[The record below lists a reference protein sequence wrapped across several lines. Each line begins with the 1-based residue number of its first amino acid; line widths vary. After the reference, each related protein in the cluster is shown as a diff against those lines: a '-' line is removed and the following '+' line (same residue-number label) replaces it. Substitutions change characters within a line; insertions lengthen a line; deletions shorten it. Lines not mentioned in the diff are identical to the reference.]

1 MEGQSSAGNTQYQY
15 QSAQWSRLV
24 RRNTLA
30 DPVPISSPSIAVPA
44 QRPSQLDLIP
54 ILLPQH
60 SSYHQLQLAQYN
72 RLISSGRTTRLVSS
86 PLPPLLSAQHI
97 QAVPGP
103 RSGSS
108 SGITARNNKSSSRVG
123 HGNKEPRKSSNG
135 ERALITEKENA
146 AKMPAKKLDLS
157 NPLPNRPHPQHQTST
172 LSQQSSSVPSTPH
185 QHARNFSFDESREPS
200 PNATNGH
207 SPRSA
212 YSESNITLPSSRPIP
227 GPRGGCRY
235 ETAMAHTKR
244 RMPYS
249 LGGEKLEKKNLKEIK
264 SKLSEDEERTL
275 STDMRELYDRLLP
288 SSESDRKRE
297 ALVRKLEK
305 LFNAEWPGHNIK
317 VHMFGSS
324 GNLLC
329 TDESDVDICITT
341 DWKEMEGV
349 CIIADLLARNGM
361 ERVICVSTAK
371 VPIVKIWDP
380 ELCLACDMN
389 VNNTLALENTRMIKT
404 YVQIDPRVRPLAMII
419 KHWTKRRI
427 VNDAAFGGTLSS
439 YTWICMIIYFLQS
452 RNTPILPALHQR
464 PHMKLPPKDGIES
477 TFADDLD
484 ALEGFG
490 KKNKEPLGELLF
502 QFFRFYGH
510 EFDYDK
516 FVISV
521 RNGRQITK
529 IDKGWHVTNNNRL
542 CVEEPF
548 NVNRNLGNTADDTSF
563 RGLHTEIR
571 RAFDLLCDAK
581 LEECCEQYEF
591 PKEEERV
598 WERPPQKPKPV
609 LRSTSQSSNRGRGGT
624 HRGGRHNNQHNRN
637 GNNNRRASSG
647 AFDAPPQ
654 YLPGLPLNMS
664 TQEAWLQR
672 QAQAQLHND
681 LYTTYSVLQA
691 QENSLRLQLY
701 AQNLQSQA
709 YAQSQAQAPS
719 NGGSIK
725 QQQAT
730 DRNRTNS
737 FDQPPLTAPIRP
749 DMYFYPLQYQATPMY
764 GYQTPS
770 TNPSSPSLSSA
781 VPELRRSMH
790 RSTVTNGSGP
800 GTGQPN
806 SSMRSHSQP
815 ATRSGP
821 SPLAMQGGQMGHPGL
836 GIYQTMRQASGI
848 PIPNFIADENLET
861 GYEPSVSSAVTPPED
876 NTPKE
881 YVGYYVSDHTQ
892 SPMKRQ
898 SAVPMAI
905 PAFGELGQPRRR
917 LSTDQLPQSILDRL
931 KRPSRSPSPLGHD
944 RSYSTGTHSAP
955 ITAVPSQ
962 QGISQTNLRAFSQHG
977 PMVVNGS
984 NPVPVS
990 IPHWQASVS
999 EGSIPEDRGS
1009 DILSASLDSISQAS
1023 GTGSDASGDQNMS
1036 GQLTPR
1042 EPRIEGRV
1050 DQPIVV
1056 NGSSS
1061 LKSEGGSPVSNLSN
1075 SNGTAPHPIA
1085 VPNGY
1090 LPPEQINGPPR
1101 LSPNTRNRLAR
1112 QNGGMSPL
1120 DIGIGHNDNLRDDL
1134 PHLSPVYETRTP
1146 SPTTSRKFE
1155 PLERRANGLALRG
1168 TEGKLGS
1175 LDTTQK
1181 PVPANDTPP
1190 MQGSPVSKSNGHTR
1204 AAKSEGA
1211 SGAWHKIQKGKRKGP
1226 TDIKNVSEGPVQSE
1240 RLPALESHLGDCGQD
1255 TQQCRVK
1262 NNTAG
1267 AALVNSWTR
1276 IHVLAQP
1283 QKPSRKSSKGQSPG
1297 LDGIASRKAAFI

>member
-1 MEGQSSAGNTQYQY
+1 MEGQSSAGNSQYQY

-72 RLISSGRTTRLVSS
+72 RLISTGRTTRLVSS

-103 RSGSS
+103 RSGSTTS
-108 SGITARNNKSSSRVG
+108 SATATTARNNKTSSRVG
-123 HGNKEPRKSSNG
+123 HGNKESRKPSKG
-135 ERALITEKENA
+135 ERALITEKETA
-146 AKMPAKKLDLS
+146 AKMPAKKLELS
-157 NPLPNRPHPQHQTST
+157 NPLPSRPLPQHQTST
-172 LSQQSSSVPSTPH
+172 ISQQSNSVPSTPH
-185 QHARNFSFDESREPS
+185 QHARKFSFESRPPS

-212 YSESNITLPSSRPIP
+212 YSESNIILPSSRPIP

-249 LGGEKLEKKNLKEIK
+249 LGGERLEKKNLKEIK
-264 SKLSEDEERTL
+264 SKLSEDEERKL

-288 SSESDRKRE
+288 SSESDGKRE
-297 ALVRKLEK
+297 ALVQKLEN
-305 LFNAEWPGHNIK
+305 LFNTEWPGHNIK

-324 GNLLC
+324 GNMLC
-329 TDESDVDICITT
+329 TDTSDVDICITT
-341 DWKEMEGV
+341 DWKAMEGV

-361 ERVICVSTAK
+361 EKVICVSTAK

-380 ELCLACDMN
+380 ELRLACDMN
-389 VNNTLALENTRMIKT
+389 VNNTAALENTRMIKT

-419 KHWTKRRI
+419 KNWTKERI

-439 YTWICMIIYFLQS
+439 YTWICMIIYFLQT
-452 RNTPILPALHQR
+452 RNIPILPALHQR
-464 PHMKLPPKDGIES
+464 PHLKLPAKDGVQS
-477 TFADDLD
+477 AFADDLK
-484 ALEGFG
+484 ALSGFG
-490 KKNKEPLGELLF
+490 KKNKESLGELLF
-502 QFFRFYGH
+502 HFFRFYGH

-516 FVISV
+516 LVISV
-521 RNGRQITK
+521 RNGKAITK
-529 IDKGWHVTNNNRL
+529 VEKQWQNANNNRL

-563 RGLHTEIR
+563 RGLHMEIR
-571 RAFDLLCDAK
+571 RAFDLLCEGK
-581 LEECCEQYEF
+581 LEECCETYKF
-591 PKEEERV
+591 PEEQERV
-598 WERPPQKPKPV
+598 WERPPPKPKPV
-609 LRSTSQSSNRGRGGT
+609 LRSTSQSSSRGRGGG
-624 HRGGRHNNQHNRN
+624 HRNGGRHNNNHSRN
-637 GNNNRRASSG
+637 GNSNRRASSG

-654 YLPGLPLNMS
+654 YMPGVPLNMS
-664 TQEAWLQR
+664 TQEAWLQQR
-672 QAQAQLHND
+672 AQAQLHND

-701 AQNLQSQA
+701 AQGLQQSQA
-709 YAQSQAQAPS
+709 FAQSQAQAQAQS

-737 FDQPPLTAPIRP
+737 FDQPPLSAPIRP
-749 DMYFYPLQYQATPMY
+749 EHFYFYPLQYQAASMY
-764 GYQTPS
+764 GYQTSPS
-770 TNPSSPSLSSA
+770 TGPSSPSLSSA

-790 RSTVTNGSGP
+790 RSSMTNGSGSSVN
-800 GTGQPN
+800 QPN
-806 SSMRSHSQP
+806 GSTRSHSQP

-821 SPLAMQGGQMGHPGL
+821 SPLGMQGGQIAHPGL
-836 GIYQTMRQASGI
+836 GIYQAVRHVSGV
-848 PIPNFIADENLET
+848 PINFTLADENLEA
-861 GYEPSVSSAVTPPED
+861 GYEPSVSSAVTPPEE

-892 SPMKRQ
+892 SPIRRQ
-898 SAVPMAI
+898 SAVPMPI
-905 PAFGELGQPRRR
+905 PAFGDATRSHRR

-944 RSYSTGTHSAP
+944 RSYSTGAHSAP

-962 QGISQTNLRAFSQHG
+962 QGISHTNLRAFNHHG

-1009 DILSASLDSISQAS
+1009 DALSGSLDSISQAS
-1023 GTGSDASGDQNMS
+1023 GTGSDASGEQDMS

-1042 EPRIEGRV
+1042 DVRPEGRV
-1050 DQPIVV
+1050 DQPLVV

-1061 LKSEGGSPVSNLSN
+1061 VKSENGSPRSNLSN
-1075 SNGTAPHPIA
+1075 SNGVVPQPIT
-1085 VPNGY
+1085 VSNGY
-1090 LPPEQINGPPR
+1090 LPPEQMNGPPR

-1120 DIGIGHNDNLRDDL
+1120 DIGTGHNDLLREDL

-1155 PLERRANGLALRG
+1155 PLERRANGLG
-1168 TEGKLGS
+1168 FKNVEGQLGA
-1175 LDTTQK
+1175 LDTTHK
-1181 PVPANDTPP
+1181 PIPTNGTL
-1190 MQGSPVSKSNGHTR
+1190 QGSPVSKLNGHTR
-1204 AAKSEGA
+1204 ASKSEGA
-1211 SGAWHKIQKGKRKGP
+1211 SGAWQKIQKGKKKGPAESRNNGDVPAQGEKLPAQESERKG
-1226 TDIKNVSEGPVQSE
+1226 G
-1240 RLPALESHLGDCGQD
+1240 
-1255 TQQCRVK
+1255 
-1262 NNTAG
+1262 
-1267 AALVNSWTR
+1267 
-1276 IHVLAQP
+1276 
-1283 QKPSRKSSKGQSPG
+1283 
-1297 LDGIASRKAAFI
+1297 

>member
-30 DPVPISSPSIAVPA
+30 DAVPVSTSSIAVPA
-44 QRPSQLDLIP
+44 QRPSQVDLIP

-72 RLISSGRTTRLVSS
+72 RLISSGGRSTRLVTS

-97 QAVPGP
+97 QAVPGQ

-108 SGITARNNKSSSRVG
+108 SGTTARNNKSTSRVG
-123 HGNKEPRKSSNG
+123 HGNKESRKSSKG
-135 ERALITEKENA
+135 ERALITEKEKA
-146 AKMPAKKLDLS
+146 AKMPAKKLELS
-157 NPLPNRPHPQHQTST
+157 NPLPNRPHPQHTTST

-185 QHARNFSFDESREPS
+185 QHARKFSFESREPS

-212 YSESNITLPSSRPIP
+212 YSESNITLPSARPIP
-227 GPRGGCRY
+227 APRGGCRY
-235 ETAMAHTKR
+235 ETAMAHTRR

-249 LGGEKLEKKNLKEIK
+249 LGAEKLERKNLKEIK
-264 SKLSEDEERTL
+264 SKLSEDEERIL

-288 SSESDRKRE
+288 SPEKDEKRD
-297 ALVRKLEK
+297 ALIRKLEN
-305 LFNAEWPGHNIK
+305 LFNTEWPGHNIK

-324 GNLLC
+324 GNMLC
-329 TDESDVDICITT
+329 TDQSDVDICITT

-349 CIIADLLARNGM
+349 CIIADLLARSGM
-361 ERVICVSTAK
+361 KKVICVSTAK
-371 VPIVKIWDP
+371 VPIVKVWDP
-380 ELCLACDMN
+380 ELDLACDMN

-419 KHWTKRRI
+419 KHWTKQRM

-452 RNTPILPALHQR
+452 RSPPIVPALHQR
-464 PHMKLPPKDGIES
+464 PHLKLPSTDGVPS
-477 TFADDLD
+477 AFADDLD
-484 ALEGFG
+484 ALQGFG
-490 KKNKEPLGELLF
+490 NKNKESLGELLF

-521 RNGRQITK
+521 RNGKQISK
-529 IDKGWHVTNNNRL
+529 VEKGWHVTNNNQL

-548 NVNRNLGNTADDTSF
+548 NTNRNLGNTADDTSF

-571 RAFDLLCDAK
+571 RAFDLLCEAK
-581 LEECCEQYEF
+581 LEECCEEF
-591 PKEEERV
+591 KFPEEEQNKV
-598 WERPPQKPKPV
+598 WQRPPQKPKPI
-609 LRSTSQSSNRGRGGT
+609 LRSTSQSSNRGRGGGG
-624 HRGGRHNNQHNRN
+624 HRNGSGRHNNQHSRN

-654 YLPGLPLNMS
+654 YHPGLPLNMS
-664 TQEAWLQR
+664 TQEAWLQQ
-672 QAQAQLHND
+672 QAQAKLHND
-681 LYTTYSVLQA
+681 LYATYSVLQA

-701 AQNLQSQA
+701 AQGLQNQA
-709 YAQSQAQAPS
+709 YAQSQAQAQAQS
-719 NGGSIK
+719 NGGAIK

-749 DMYFYPLQYQATPMY
+749 EMYFYPLQYQAAPVY

-800 GTGQPN
+800 GAGQPN
-806 SSMRSHSQP
+806 SSLRSHSQP

-821 SPLAMQGGQMGHPGL
+821 SPLALQGGQMMHPGL
-836 GIYQTMRQASGI
+836 GIYQNMRQASGVS
-848 PIPNFIADENLET
+848 IPNFIADENLET
-861 GYEPSVSSAVTPPED
+861 GYEPSLSSAVTPPED
-876 NTPKE
+876 SMRKE

-892 SPMKRQ
+892 SPMRRQ
-898 SAVPMAI
+898 SAVPMAV
-905 PAFGELGQPRRR
+905 PAFGDAIRPPRR

-955 ITAVPSQ
+955 LTAVPSQ
-962 QGISQTNLRAFSQHG
+962 QGISHTNLRAFNHHG
-977 PMVVNGS
+977 PMVANGS

-990 IPHWQASVS
+990 IPNWQASVS
-999 EGSIPEDRGS
+999 EGSMYEDRGS
-1009 DILSASLDSISQAS
+1009 DGFSASLDSTSHS
-1023 GTGSDASGDQNMS
+1023 GTGSDVSIEQDLS

-1042 EPRIEGRV
+1042 EPRLEGRP
-1050 DQPIVV
+1050 DQPLVV
-1056 NGSSS
+1056 NGSFALSS
-1061 LKSEGGSPVSNLSN
+1061 ESGSTVPTTSKTKGAV
-1075 SNGTAPHPIA
+1075 PHPIA
-1085 VPNGY
+1085 VPNGFSSS
-1090 LPPEQINGPPR
+1090 EQINGPPK
-1101 LSPNTRNRLAR
+1101 LSPNSRNRLAR

-1120 DIGIGHNDNLRDDL
+1120 DIGTGNNEILRDDL

-1146 SPTTSRKFE
+1146 SPTTTRKFD
-1155 PLERRANGLALRG
+1155 PLGQKANGLPSRG
-1168 TEGKLGS
+1168 AEGKPGPLN
-1175 LDTTQK
+1175 TTPK
-1181 PVPANDTPP
+1181 PISTNGTQV
-1190 MQGSPVSKSNGHTR
+1190 MQGSPVSKANGHTR
-1204 AAKSEGA
+1204 ASKSEGA
-1211 SGAWHKIQKGKRKGP
+1211 SGAWQKIQKGKRKGP
-1226 TDIKNVSEGPVQSE
+1226 AEMKNGEIPVQSE
-1240 RLPALESHLGDCGQD
+1240 RLPTQD
-1255 TQQCRVK
+1255 
-1262 NNTAG
+1262 
-1267 AALVNSWTR
+1267 SE
-1276 IHVLAQP
+1276 
-1283 QKPSRKSSKGQSPG
+1283 RKGG
-1297 LDGIASRKAAFI
+1297 